1 MIISFFLYYPSCRRH
16 YIRCRKIYSEST
28 DKFLYSQ
35 FLLRFC
41 RYFLYINKPVC
52 FCWTNTKRIK
62 KLLYFFIRFQDVS
75 TVINICLFRKYKQ
88 CPCQFWLQEWKPSAK
103 PRNPQLIFAFIIC
116 KATFCFKIILPL
128 SFTLIRKY
136 SQQLIINADKQGANK
151 SREHITSISGRLSA
165 FLLRN
170 RTPFLRVDI

>member
-1 MIISFFLYYPSCRRH
+1 MQSISYFDVVHILVH
-16 YIRCRKIYSEST
+16 YTGETS
-28 DKFLYSQ
+28 
-35 FLLRFC
+35 
-41 RYFLYINKPVC
+41 PG
-52 FCWTNTKRIK
+52 
-62 KLLYFFIRFQDVS
+62 
-75 TVINICLFRKYKQ
+75 
-88 CPCQFWLQEWKPSAK
+88 
-103 PRNPQLIFAFIIC
+103 
-116 KATFCFKIILPL
+116 L

>member
-1 MIISFFLYYPSCRRH
+1 M
-16 YIRCRKIYSEST
+16 K
-28 DKFLYSQ
+28 
-35 FLLRFC
+35 
-41 RYFLYINKPVC
+41 
-52 FCWTNTKRIK
+52 TKQK
-62 KLLYFFIRFQDVS
+62 
-75 TVINICLFRKYKQ
+75 
-88 CPCQFWLQEWKPSAK
+88 
-103 PRNPQLIFAFIIC
+103 
-116 KATFCFKIILPL
+116 TF